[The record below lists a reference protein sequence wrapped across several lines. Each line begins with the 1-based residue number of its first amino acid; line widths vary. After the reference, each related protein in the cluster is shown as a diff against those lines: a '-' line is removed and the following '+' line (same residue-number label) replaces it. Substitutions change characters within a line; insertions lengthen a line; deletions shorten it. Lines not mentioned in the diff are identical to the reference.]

1 MGIVLSDKHKNFRKD
16 KKILE
21 KAIAEDPAIFDYDSQ
36 YEEMQKVRDQKIIEQ
51 KEADKEK
58 KVKNV

>member
-1 MGIVLSDKHKNFRKD
+1 M
-16 KKILE
+16 E
-21 KAIAEDPAIFDYDSQ
+21 KAIAEDPTIFDYDSQ

-58 KVKNV
+58 KVKEYLKLILKNYLFSQNMPIN